1 MMMKRLLSIVLLL
14 IPFIARPQ
22 CGAGDTVT
30 VNTVSNITTSS
41 AILSGTFPVNGSIT
55 AFTLTYVREGQT
67 DTINTTAGAFA
78 RSLVSLQAGTTYRYY
93 WTTNCGVGVNIRQAG
108 YYTFTTLG
116 ASIVYTPMQNLGY
129 RFQYLRADSSFAL
142 PLRDTSIYLGVNR
155 AGAIIYKSGT
165 GFYGYNGNYWISL
178 KETDTAGLSGRIN
191 ARKNNSDSTGNS
203 GYATLFQYNKG
214 KDSLQ
219 ANIALK
225 SNIAGPTFTDSVII
239 NSTTGSLRP
248 PRMTQTQR
256 DALTPT
262 TGDTLFC
269 TDCTANDASTG
280 VIQTYNGTAWKNHY

>member
-1 MMMKRLLSIVLLL
+1 MMKRILSIVLLL
-14 IPFIARPQ
+14 IPFIAKPQ

-30 VNTVSNITTSS
+30 VNTVSSITTSG

-67 DTINTTAGAFA
+67 DTINTTSGAFA
-78 RSLVSLQAGTTYRYY
+78 RSLVSLQSGTTYRYY
-93 WTTNCGVGVNIRQAG
+93 WTTNCGVGTNIRQSG

-142 PLRDTSIYLGVNR
+142 PLRDTSIYRGVNR

-178 KETDTAGLSGRIN
+178 KEIDTASLSTRIN
-191 ARKNNSDSTGNS
+191 DRKNNSDSTGNT
-203 GYATLFQYNKG
+203 GYTTGYQTG
-214 KDSLQ
+214 
-219 ANIALK
+219 LK
-225 SNIAGPTFTDSVII
+225 ANIAGPTFTDSVVV
-239 NSTTGSLRP
+239 NSTTGALRP

-269 TDCTANDASTG
+269 TDCAANDASTG
-280 VIQTYNGTAWKNHY
+280 VIQTYNGSAWKNHY